1 MLQSLPKSLQRLY
14 DKDSLVYQDDDNFY
28 YNIDVDE
35 KIIEDINSHNFQI
48 YNGTYLYEPNY
59 DSPIIYLVGRGRTCG
74 KVRLKIQ
81 GFLPYNYVKSIDG
94 EYKTYLGE
102 TVDKIYFH
110 LCPTKVGEFRR
121 HCDKCGRDTP
131 YESDIPF
138 VRRFLI
144 DTYDYFKPTEYVNPE
159 VCIMDIETDFPYD
172 NNKIISFAINGYS
185 GELYFNSIYDTS
197 NYWELILDAY
207 EHLLKYDIWANWNV
221 DFDYKVLDIN
231 LLKLRQ
237 VLTPARNGYELSKDD
252 YIREVYN
259 TFKKFTLKGTDEMV
273 NALLNMEYLI
283 IDNNGYIKLG
293 DKDISDMLDLDI
305 YPFDLLS
312 ITKKMIAREVAGRWS
327 LDNIGIQTCGIG
339 KVEYEQK
346 YVRDLSPEVLFE
358 YNVMDVIIPEIID
371 NEYGG
376 IECHVILAWDLQQ
389 MIKDILITAVVN
401 DIAMLREYHKDK
413 IVLPSRPR
421 GDEEDDDETY
431 KAAEPDARPGIY
443 KNVIAFDLNA
453 AYPSAVLAI
462 NASCESKDPEGKYI
476 APNGIRFNDKV
487 STFIKTLKGLMDSRA
502 VVKKELKTLDKGS
515 KKWRTK
521 KFIDF
526 ALKTQVAAFS
536 HGIFG
541 WSKSR
546 MKDKA
551 VADAITSAVR
561 GILDSIKDKADEI
574 GYPWCYVH
582 TDSCYI
588 SAPKEKQEE
597 LHKIFNDTI
606 TEHCELMGYAYI
618 PRLDYKGFY
627 PKAYIHSPARNVLV
641 DEDGNWEV
649 TGMSYMRSETPK
661 PLSDIEIEL
670 IRMKLDEKSNE
681 ELIDRL
687 VEMIDDL
694 KTKDSTELGIIKP
707 LNKKLESY
715 GKPKKNGKVGSIPYH
730 ITALM
735 NAQKDNGFDVAIGEK
750 FCVIPIM
757 TDETEGVRVI
767 RRKRVFMAYDIDE
780 GLPEYFEIDWENYLR
795 SNLWGKIC
803 KLVDMKPKELENVYN
818 MYRR

>member
-1 MLQSLPKSLQRLY
+1 MECLPKSLQRLY
-14 DKDSLVYQDDDNFY
+14 DKDSLVYQDDNTIY
-28 YNIDVDE
+28 YNIDVDK
-35 KIIEDINSHNFQI
+35 KIVDDINSRNFQI
-48 YNGTYLYEPNY
+48 YNGTYLYEPDY
-59 DSPIIYLVGRGRTCG
+59 DSPIIYLVGRGRNCG
-74 KVRLKIQ
+74 KAKIKIQ
-81 GFLPYNYVKSIDG
+81 GFLPYNYVKSKDG
-94 EYKTYLGE
+94 DYKTYLGE
-102 TVDKIYFH
+102 IVDKIFFH
-110 LCPTKVGEFRR
+110 LCPTKVGEYRR
-121 HCDKCGRDTP
+121 QCEKCGRDVP
-131 YESDIPF
+131 YESDILF
-138 VRRFLI
+138 CRRFLI
-144 DTYDYFKPTEYVNPE
+144 DTYNYFKPTEYVNPE
-159 VCIMDIETDFPYD
+159 VCIMDVETDFPYD
-172 NNKIISFAINGYS
+172 NNKMISFAINGYS
-185 GELYFNSIYDTS
+185 GELYFNSIYDTE

-237 VLTPARNGYELSKDD
+237 VLVPARNGYELSKDD
-252 YIREVYN
+252 YIREVYS

-273 NALLNMEYLI
+273 NALLNMDYLI
-283 IDNNGYIKLG
+283 IDNNGYIRLG
-293 DKDISDMLDLDI
+293 DKDISDMLDLDV

-312 ITKKMIAREVAGRWS
+312 VTKKMIAREVAGRWT

-339 KVEYEQK
+339 KVEYEKK
-346 YVRDLSPEVLFE
+346 YVRDLDQETLFE

-401 DIAMLREYHKDK
+401 DIAMLREYHRDG
-413 IVLPSRPR
+413 IVLHSRPQ
-421 GDEEDDDETY
+421 GDEDDEETY

-443 KNVIAFDLNA
+443 HNVIAFDLNA

-462 NASCESKDPEGKYI
+462 NASCESKDPDGKYI
-476 APNGIRFNDKV
+476 APNGIRFNDKE
-487 STFIKTLKGLMDSRA
+487 STFIKTLKGLMESRA
-502 VVKKELKTLDKGS
+502 VVKKELKTLEKGS
-515 KKWRTK
+515 KEWRTK

-551 VADAITSAVR
+551 VADAITSTVR

-606 TEHCELMGYAYI
+606 TEHCELMGYSYI

-670 IRMKLDEKSNE
+670 IRMKLDEKSNN

-715 GKPKKNGKVGSIPYH
+715 GKPKKDGKVGSIPYH
-730 ITALM
+730 ITALK
-735 NAQKDNGFDVAIGEK
+735 NAQEDNEFDVAIGEK

-757 TDETEGVRVI
+757 TDETEGVRVKK
-767 RRKRVFMAYDIDE
+767 RKRVFMAYDIDE

-795 SNLWGKIC
+795 SNLFGKIC